1 MDPEITQP
9 FAHRNLPRLLL
20 QAREAVMAHTRPHL
34 REHGLTD
41 QQWRV
46 LRVLGERGQAGGVDV
61 GTVAREAFI
70 LGPSLTGVLQ
80 RMERDGLVRR
90 ASDPAD
96 ARRSVVEATAKG
108 RRMVLKLSQAIE
120 AHYQMLEQTMGK
132 EALSRLYA
140 LLDQV
145 IAIDAP
151 EGSDAL
157 SGDEETPAAPD
168 GGDAAPATSPRRRAP
183 RTRRKLNDS
192 RSPA

>member
-1 MDPEITQP
+1 MDMARRRAAAP
-9 FAHRNLPRLLL
+9 FTHRNLPRLLL

-46 LRVLGERGQAGGVDV
+46 LRVLGEHGAPGVDV

-70 LGPSLTGVLQ
+70 PGPSLSGVLT

-90 ASDPAD
+90 APDAAD
-96 ARRSVVEATAKG
+96 ARRISVSATPRG
-108 RRMVLKLSQAIE
+108 RRLVLTLSQAIE
-120 AHYQMLEQTMGK
+120 AHYAMLERTMGQD
-132 EALSRLYA
+132 ALARLYA

-151 EGSDAL
+151 DSLTA
-157 SGDEETPAAPD
+157 SGAPD
-168 GGDAAPATSPRRRAP
+168 PDPEAP
-183 RTRRKLNDS
+183 
-192 RSPA
+192 